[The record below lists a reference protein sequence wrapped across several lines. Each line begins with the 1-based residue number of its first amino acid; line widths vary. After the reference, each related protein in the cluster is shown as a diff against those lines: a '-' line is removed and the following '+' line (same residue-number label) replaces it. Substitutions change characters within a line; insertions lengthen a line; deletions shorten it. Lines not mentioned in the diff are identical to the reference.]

1 MSWAEDKGRER
12 EPNIS
17 LHPRFVVV
25 EDDPTLKLNVVP
37 KEEKVISRKVY
48 DKESTLFQR
57 QVGGKPCWF
66 KIDDKVSELGDICF
80 ANGVSPESKEY
91 ELQDLLHQMDEKL
104 IHDYHQKHNADIEV
118 DDGIHNKIQ
127 KLERKQK
134 LNRTVFA
141 IDTQNDDDTPNQR
154 RGRNRKG
161 EKESESSD
169 RRTGRTVLYLTV
181 GQMKHTRI
189 VLKSR
194 TQSEVELK

>member
-1 MSWAEDKGRER
+1 
-12 EPNIS
+12 
-17 LHPRFVVV
+17 
-25 EDDPTLKLNVVP
+25 LKDVP
-37 KEEKVISRKVY
+37 EGEKVISRKVY

-104 IHDYHQKHNADIEV
+104 IQDYYQKHNADTEE

-141 IDTQNDDDTPNQR
+141 IDTQKDDDTPYQR
-154 RGRNRKG
+154 RGSAGSWVTNKKG

-189 VLKSR
+189 LLRK
-194 TQSEVELK
+194 SEVELK